1 MTNQS
6 ACRMSRSGYPGSYE
20 RTMPRTAHMVNQGC
34 TAPTAGCSTP
44 RTSCPCAEADTCERD
59 DRIAVSEP
67 CFTSD
72 QFPIGMTYVPMQCW
86 QNLYCPGKALE
97 QGTLFADLDK
107 PFLGRRIT
115 R

>member
-6 ACRMSRSGYPGSYE
+6 ACRMSRNGYPGSYE
-20 RTMPRTAHMVNQGC
+20 RTMPRNAHMNQGY
-34 TAPTAGCSTP
+34 TAPKSGYSTS
-44 RTSCPCAEADTCERD
+44 RITCPITERDTCDMD
-59 DRIAVSEP
+59 DRTTSEP
-67 CFTSD
+67 CFTSE

-86 QNLYCPGKALE
+86 QNLYCPEKALE

>member
-20 RTMPRTAHMVNQGC
+20 RTMPRTAHMNQGY
-34 TAPTAGCSTP
+34 TAQKAGCSTP
-44 RTSCPCAEADTCERD
+44 RTTCPNTEWDTCDSD
-59 DRIAVSEP
+59 DRTAASEP
-67 CFTSD
+67 CFTSE

>member
-20 RTMPRTAHMVNQGC
+20 RTMPRTTHMNQGC
-34 TAPTAGCSTP
+34 TAPTSGCSTP
-44 RTSCPCAEADTCERD
+44 RTPCPCAERNTCECD
-59 DRIAVSEP
+59 DRTTMPELS
-67 CFTSD
+67 FTSD

-86 QNLYCPGKALE
+86 QNLYCPEKALE
-97 QGTLFADLDK
+97 QGTMFADLDK